1 LESPQQESVAK
12 EQVISEVK
20 RLFTV
25 NTLFYHEDGSLEF
38 RVAPTDSNK
47 PNFVQLIRSLK
58 PRGYLAFMRRVGDD
72 IVLAIGRATFSH
84 KTNVRVAGILFLATF
99 TTVTIDG
106 WIRSSNDPLILGSP
120 VQMALLYALGLMGIL
135 GIHELGH
142 KIAAIKHR
150 FSSSLPYFIPGIPVI
165 PGIPGFGIPTFGA
178 VITSREPVVNRDTLF
193 DLGFSGPLA
202 GMLVTLVVTYF
213 GALTSQ
219 VISVENAR
227 ALLGTGLINLN
238 PSILMAG
245 IFTLIGKSGSDMT
258 VVLSPLGF
266 AAWLGFLIHFLNLL
280 PAWQLDGGHMARS
293 ALSLSAHRVA
303 TYASIILL
311 IVLGFL
317 PMAILILLFSARR
330 VEVRPLDDVSKLSK
344 KRRYIFVAALA
355 LAALAAPI
363 PILF

>member
-1 LESPQQESVAK
+1 LESPQQELEAK
-12 EQVISEVK
+12 EHVVSEVK

-38 RVAPTDSNK
+38 RIASSDSNK
-47 PNFVQLIRSLK
+47 PRFVQLVQSLK

-72 IVLAIGRATFSH
+72 IVIAIGKAAFKH
-84 KTNVRVAGILFLATF
+84 KTNVGVAGILFLATF
-99 TTVTIDG
+99 ATVTIDG
-106 WIRSSNDPLILGSP
+106 WMQSSNNPLISGSP

-150 FSSSLPYFIPGIPVI
+150 FSSSLPYFIPGIPGV
-165 PGIPGFGIPTFGA
+165 GIPTFGA

-202 GMLVTLVVTYF
+202 GMLVTLIVTYF
-213 GALTSQ
+213 GGLTSQ
-219 VISVENAR
+219 LMSVENAR
-227 ALLGTGLINLN
+227 ALLGTGLISLN
-238 PSILMAG
+238 PSILMTG
-245 IFTLIGKSGSDMT
+245 IFTLIGKSSNGMIL
-258 VVLSPLGF
+258 VLSPLGY

-293 ALSLSAHRVA
+293 ALSLSTHKVA
-303 TYASIILL
+303 TYASVILL
-311 IVLGFL
+311 IVLGFWF
-317 PMAILILLFSARR
+317 MAIFILLFSARR

-344 KRRYIFVAALA
+344 KRRYIFVSALA

-363 PILF
+363 PILS